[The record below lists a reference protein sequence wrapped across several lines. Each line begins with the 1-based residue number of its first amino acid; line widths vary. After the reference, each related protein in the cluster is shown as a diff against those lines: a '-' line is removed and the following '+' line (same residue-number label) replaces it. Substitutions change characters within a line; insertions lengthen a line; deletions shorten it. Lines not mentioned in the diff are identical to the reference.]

1 MGASPSSMK
10 THTKALLWPHS
21 LLDDFPVT
29 LGRPQAFWRFFSR
42 LEISMKLDP
51 ICHYLELIWK
61 LLTEQN
67 TLGRL
72 KLASMV
78 FCCYYG
84 ATRFSFS
91 QKIELGL
98 FEKSQKGQ
106 NQYQNVIL
114 VILDLGSVKVVKNAW
129 TIEVILLNRKIANI

>member
-1 MGASPSSMK
+1 
-10 THTKALLWPHS
+10 
-21 LLDDFPVT
+21 
-29 LGRPQAFWRFFSR
+29 
-42 LEISMKLDP
+42 
-51 ICHYLELIWK
+51 
-61 LLTEQN
+61 
-67 TLGRL
+67 
-72 KLASMV
+72 MV

-114 VILDLGSVKVVKNAW
+114 DLGSIKVVKNAW
-129 TIEVILLNRKIANI
+129 TIEVILLNRKIGFIRQITKLDFVERTIKPQRMQNLRHF

>member
-1 MGASPSSMK
+1 
-10 THTKALLWPHS
+10 
-21 LLDDFPVT
+21 
-29 LGRPQAFWRFFSR
+29 
-42 LEISMKLDP
+42 MKLDP

-106 NQYQNVIL
+106 NQNQN